1 MKTLIGC
8 RETQTPK
15 KAGNLRERLTSNFIG
30 IVISQC
36 IEKGTVLLINIYLA
50 RTLGV
55 ANFGVFCFAQIVT
68 LHLWLAVDLGSHMYG
83 IREIAKDKPHV
94 ETLVNPL
101 LTMRISS
108 GIILFVLYSAGLCF
122 LEISVEKKYALIG
135 CSLYLVTFAF
145 QTNWVMKGL
154 EKFMYIPLGTS
165 VSALTY
171 FIGIVIFVKD
181 TGDLTKATVIW
192 SLSYIPGCMLLI
204 LLLHKKVG
212 VSYRPSFNLHLW
224 RYHLRESVFFL
235 LSGALML
242 VYRSTPILL
251 LMYFSNEYAVGLFA
265 APYRVV
271 IMLCGA
277 GFMLPSAFYPVLSEQ
292 YKKDRSRFIEVHKNL
307 QKYMV
312 LLGIPVALL
321 GTVFARPIVNLCF
334 GV

>member
-1 MKTLIGC
+1 
-8 RETQTPK
+8 
-15 KAGNLRERLTSNFIG
+15 
-30 IVISQC
+30 
-36 IEKGTVLLINIYLA
+36 
-50 RTLGV
+50 
-55 ANFGVFCFAQIVT
+55 
-68 LHLWLAVDLGSHMYG
+68 
-83 IREIAKDKPHV
+83 
-94 ETLVNPL
+94 
-101 LTMRISS
+101 
-108 GIILFVLYSAGLCF
+108 
-122 LEISVEKKYALIG
+122 
-135 CSLYLVTFAF
+135 
-145 QTNWVMKGL
+145 
-154 EKFMYIPLGTS
+154 MYIPLGTS

-171 FIGIVIFVKD
+171 LIGIVVFVKD
-181 TGDLTKATVIW
+181 AGDLTKATVIW

-292 YKKDRSRFIEVHKNL
+292 HKKDRLRFIEVHKNL

-334 GV
+334 GVDYANSIPALSLMIWLVPAYFVRFSYGIVLLASGHQRAHNIATFIGVIGMVSLCLLGIPNGNILGATFAVLGAEVTMLLSMMVFTKKSLAREARDHAGLKNSPDKDQSRHTI